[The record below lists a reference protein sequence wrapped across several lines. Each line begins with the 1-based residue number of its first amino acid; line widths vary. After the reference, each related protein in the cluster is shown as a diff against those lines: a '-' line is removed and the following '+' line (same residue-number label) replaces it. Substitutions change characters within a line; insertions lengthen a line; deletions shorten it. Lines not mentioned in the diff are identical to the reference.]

1 MSRGNSVLHAIRP
14 STCCTSFKN
23 QSTDLHPSVLS
34 PPRTLQVALLTG
46 GGDRPYALGLATA
59 LLSKGVGLDFI
70 GSDNLDSPELR
81 ARPGLQ
87 FLNLRGSQRSD
98 VSLFTKVSRILTYYA
113 RLLRYTAVATPN
125 IFHIL
130 WDNKFRFFDRT
141 LLMLY
146 YKLLGKRVVVT
157 AHNVNAGKRDSNDS
171 LLNRLTLRAY
181 YHLADHIFVHT
192 DSMKNELARDFRV
205 GAELITVIPI
215 GINNCVPETALT
227 PAQAKRRL
235 GIKHNEKTILF
246 FGYIVPYKGLD
257 FLIEAFHNVVAKNGD
272 YRLIIAG
279 NPKPG
284 TEKYWDDLQRMIRR
298 HSLQQ
303 RIIDR
308 IEFIPDA
315 DTELY
320 FKAADVLTLP
330 YTYIYQ
336 SGILFLA
343 YRFGLP
349 VIATDV
355 GTLKDDIVV
364 GRTGFLC
371 RPRDPAD
378 LARAIEIY
386 FTSDLFKN
394 LATRRQEIRHYANSR
409 HSWEVVADAT
419 RSVYANLLADCSDAE
434 RFSPATRSR
443 S

>member
-1 MSRGNSVLHAIRP
+1 MLHAIRP
-14 STCCTSFKN
+14 SASFTSIN
-23 QSTDLHPSVLS
+23 TESSDLHPSVLS
-34 PPRTLQVALLTG
+34 PPVTIQAALLTG

-81 ARPGLQ
+81 AQPDLQ
-87 FLNLRGSQRSD
+87 FLNLRGSQRRD
-98 VSLFTKVSRILTYYA
+98 VSLFTKVSRVLTYYA

-130 WDNKFRFFDRT
+130 WDNKFPFFDRT

-146 YKLLGKRVVVT
+146 YKLLGKRIVVT
-157 AHNVNAGKRDSNDS
+157 AHNVNVGKRDSNDS
-171 LLNRLTLRAY
+171 LLNRLTLRAH

-192 DSMKNELARDFRV
+192 DSMKNELARDFGVRV
-205 GAELITVIPI
+205 ELITVIPI
-215 GINNCVPETALT
+215 GVNNCVPETAVT

-235 GIKHNEKTILF
+235 GIKDNERTILF

-257 FLIEAFHNVVAKNGD
+257 FLIEAFRSVVAKNAD

-279 NPKPG
+279 NPKPEA
-284 TEKYWDDLQRMIRR
+284 EKYWDDVRRMIRG

-303 RIIDR
+303 RLIER

-315 DTELY
+315 ETELY

-355 GTLKDDIVV
+355 GALKDDIMV

-371 RPRDPAD
+371 RPRDPVD

-386 FTSDLFKN
+386 FASDLFKN
-394 LATRRQEIRHYANSR
+394 LDTRRQEIRDYANSR
-409 HSWEVVADAT
+409 HSWEVVSDAT
-419 RSVYANLLADCSDAE
+419 RSVYANLLADSSNSG
-434 RFSPATRSR
+434 RFSPAARSR
-443 S
+443 R